1 MRKRTAVRSK
11 DKLLTGVL
19 WTACVFAVACCA
31 SGQNS
36 IEPGSTINPD
46 VTATIELVRSEMEFS
61 SARLEPARM
70 GPKAGIAVIFEG
82 TDDLHYYAKS
92 ETAPAEG
99 LELKIQAKS
108 DAFSFGEVVFPKWHL
123 FTDPLGSKI
132 EVYEGNF
139 SVFVPITATK
149 SINTLRLFLIFLG
162 LLLLLLAGG
171 LALFRKWKVVW
182 LVVVSALVF
191 VLAIVAPTKTYIE
204 VKISG
209 IACTSKIC
217 LPPFEKT
224 LQTKIDWS
232 QRDSWKPITV
242 ETGNGNGKTIKEPGY
257 SIPFA
262 LGLALLAGLS
272 LNIMPCVWP
281 ILPLIV
287 MRIVEQAKTGKKQ
300 SKAMGFAFC
309 LGILLFFASL
319 AVANIILQI
328 FYGTVL
334 QWGDQ
339 FRNPTF
345 VTAMVLLLVVLALL
359 MFGIVNITVPSS
371 IASKSGSGKGYS
383 GAVGTGFLAAVLSTP
398 CGFGILA
405 VAFGWAQAQHWS
417 LATVVIMA
425 IGVGMAAPYA
435 ILTSMPALLKRL
447 PKAGRW
453 MELFKQGIG
462 FVLLIIAVKLV
473 GALPQIHRTNVLYF
487 AVVLGFCVWMWGR
500 WVSYSTKFTRK
511 LLTRIAAIIL
521 VIAAGW
527 VFLPAPAGEPI
538 SWQDY
543 NAAVIDSALTEGKP
557 VLIKFTADW
566 CLSCQA
572 VDKVVYHNEDI
583 TGLIEEKA
591 VLAVKA
597 DTTLTK
603 YPATLA
609 LKNKYN
615 EPGVPVTILFI
626 PGAEEPVKFHEIFF
640 AGKLKELLQ
649 ELPSK

>member
-1 MRKRTAVRSK
+1 MGERTAVISK
-11 DKLLTGVL
+11 YTLLIGVV
-19 WTACVFAVACCA
+19 WIVCVFAATCCA

-46 VTATIELVRSEMEFS
+46 VTTGIELVRSEKEFS

-70 GPKAGIAVIFEG
+70 GPKPGISVIFEG
-82 TDDLHYYAKS
+82 TDDLHYYAKA
-92 ETAPAEG
+92 ETAPAPG
-99 LELKIQAKS
+99 LELKVQAKS
-108 DAFSFGEVVFPKWHL
+108 DDFTFGEVVLPKWHL
-123 FTDPLGSKI
+123 FTDPLNSKI

-139 SVFVPITATK
+139 TIFVPITD
-149 SINTLRLFLIFLG
+149 
-162 LLLLLLAGG
+162 
-171 LALFRKWKVVW
+171 
-182 LVVVSALVF
+182 VSA
-191 VLAIVAPTKTYIE
+191 PTDTTLTDKGNVE

-232 QRDSWKPITV
+232 QRSTWKNISST
-242 ETGNGNGKTIKEPGY
+242 ETGIDKPKTIKEPSY

-262 LGLALLAGLS
+262 LAVAFLAGLS

-281 ILPLIV
+281 VLPLIV
-287 MRIVEQAKTGKKQ
+287 MRIVEQAKSGKKQ

-319 AVANIILQI
+319 AAANIILQI

-339 FRNPTF
+339 YRNPIF
-345 VTAMVLLLVVLALL
+345 VAGMVILLVVLALL
-359 MFGIVNITVPSS
+359 MFGVFNIGVPSS
-371 IASKSGSGKGYS
+371 IAGKSASGKGYS
-383 GAVGTGFLAAVLSTP
+383 GAVGTGFLAAILSTP

-405 VAFGWAQAQHWS
+405 FAFGWAQAQHWL
-417 LATVVIMA
+417 LATVVIMV
-425 IGVGMAAPYA
+425 IGVGMAVPYA
-435 ILTSMPALLKRL
+435 ILTSTPGLLKHL
-447 PKAGRW
+447 PKPGKW

-462 FVLLIIAVKLV
+462 FVLLIIAVKLI
-473 GALPQIHRTNVLYF
+473 GALPQIYRTNVLYF
-487 AVVLGFCVWMWGR
+487 AVVLGFCIWMWGG
-500 WVSYSTKFTRK
+500 WVSFNTKPARK
-511 LLTRIAAIIL
+511 WIIRITAVII
-521 VIAAGW
+521 VFAAGW
-527 VFLPAPAGEPI
+527 VFLPTPAGEPI
-538 SWQDY
+538 PWQDY
-543 NAAVIDSALTEGKP
+543 DATVIDSALAQARP

-566 CLSCQA
+566 CLSCQT
-572 VDKVVYHNEDI
+572 VNKVVYHREDI
-583 TGLIEEKA
+583 AKLIEEKA

-597 DTTLTK
+597 DTTAK
-603 YPATLA
+603 DYPATLA

-640 AGKLKELLQ
+640 AGKLKELL
-649 ELPSK
+649 EKLPSK

>member
-1 MRKRTAVRSK
+1 LGERTAVISK
-11 DKLLTGVL
+11 YRLLTVVL
-19 WTACVFAVACCA
+19 WTVCVFTAACCA

-36 IEPGSTINPD
+36 IEPGSTINSD
-46 VTATIELVRSEMEFS
+46 VTTSIELARSEKEFS
-61 SARLEPARM
+61 SARLEPARLDD
-70 GPKAGIAVIFEG
+70 KAGLAVIFEG
-82 TDDLHYYAKS
+82 SDDLHYYARP
-92 ETAPAEG
+92 ETATAPG
-99 LELKIQAKS
+99 FELKIKAQSA
-108 DAFSFGEVVFPKWHL
+108 AFEFGPAVFPQWKI
-123 FTDPLGSKI
+123 FTDTFGKKV
-132 EVYEGNF
+132 EVYVGNF
-139 SVFVPITATK
+139 NVFIPIKASK
-149 SINTLRLFLIFLG
+149 SPDI
-162 LLLLLLAGG
+162 
-171 LALFRKWKVVW
+171 
-182 LVVVSALVF
+182 
-191 VLAIVAPTKTYIE
+191 KTMEVE

-209 IACTSKIC
+209 QVCTSQKC
-217 LPPFEKT
+217 LLPFEKT

-232 QRDSWKPITV
+232 GRSSWKNISST
-242 ETGNGNGKTIKEPGY
+242 ETGIDKPKTIKEPDY

-262 LGLALLAGLS
+262 LALAFVAGLS

-281 ILPLIV
+281 VLPLIV
-287 MRIVEQAKTGKKQ
+287 MRIVEQAKAGKKQ
-300 SKAMGFAFC
+300 SIAMGLAFC

-339 FRNPTF
+339 FRNPAF

-359 MFGIVNITVPSS
+359 MFGVVNITVPSS

-383 GAVGTGFLAAVLSTP
+383 GAVGTGFLAAILSTP

-435 ILTSMPALLKRL
+435 ILTSMPGLLNRL

-462 FVLLIIAVKLV
+462 FVLLIIAVKLI
-473 GALPQIHRTNVLYF
+473 GALPQIYRTNVLYF
-487 AVVLGFCVWMWGR
+487 AVVLGFCVWMWSG
-500 WVSYSTKFTRK
+500 WVSYNTKAARK
-511 LLTRIAAIIL
+511 WLTRMVAIVL
-521 VIAAGW
+521 LFAAGW
-527 VFLPAPAGEPI
+527 VFLPTPAGEQI

-543 NAAVIDSALTEGKP
+543 DSTVINNALAEARP

-572 VDKVVYHNEDI
+572 VDKVVYHRKDI
-583 TGLIEEKA
+583 AKLIKEKA
-591 VLAVKA
+591 VLPIKA
-597 DTTLTK
+597 DTTAK
-603 YPATLA
+603 DYPATLA

>member
-1 MRKRTAVRSK
+1 LGERTAVISK
-11 DKLLTGVL
+11 YRLLTVVL
-19 WTACVFAVACCA
+19 WTVCVFTAACCA

-36 IEPGSTINPD
+36 IEPGSTINSD
-46 VTATIELVRSEMEFS
+46 VTTSIELARSEKEFS
-61 SARLEPARM
+61 SARLEPARLDD
-70 GPKAGIAVIFEG
+70 KAGLAVIFEG
-82 TDDLHYYAKS
+82 SDDLHYYARP
-92 ETAPAEG
+92 ETATAPG
-99 LELKIQAKS
+99 FELKIKAQSA
-108 DAFSFGEVVFPKWHL
+108 AFEFGPAVFPQWKI
-123 FTDPLGSKI
+123 FTDTFGKKV
-132 EVYEGNF
+132 EVYVGNF
-139 SVFVPITATK
+139 NVFIPIKASK
-149 SINTLRLFLIFLG
+149 SPDIKISE
-162 LLLLLLAGG
+162 
-171 LALFRKWKVVW
+171 V
-182 LVVVSALVF
+182 
-191 VLAIVAPTKTYIE
+191 E

-209 IACTSKIC
+209 QACTSQKC
-217 LPPFEKT
+217 LLPFEKT

-232 QRDSWKPITV
+232 GRSSWKNISST
-242 ETGNGNGKTIKEPGY
+242 ETGIDKPKTIKEPDY

-262 LGLALLAGLS
+262 LALAFVAGLS

-281 ILPLIV
+281 VLPLIV
-287 MRIVEQAKTGKKQ
+287 MRIVEQAKAGKKQ
-300 SKAMGFAFC
+300 SIAMGLAFC

-339 FRNPTF
+339 FRNPAF

-359 MFGIVNITVPSS
+359 MFGVVNITVPSS

-383 GAVGTGFLAAVLSTP
+383 GAVGTGFLAAILSTP

-435 ILTSMPALLKRL
+435 ILTSMPGLLNRL

-462 FVLLIIAVKLV
+462 FVLLIIAVKLI
-473 GALPQIHRTNVLYF
+473 GALPQIYRTNVLYF
-487 AVVLGFCVWMWGR
+487 AVVLGFCVWMWSG
-500 WVSYSTKFTRK
+500 WVSYNTKAARK
-511 LLTRIAAIIL
+511 WLTRMVAIVL
-521 VIAAGW
+521 LFAAGW
-527 VFLPAPAGEPI
+527 VFLPTPAGEQI

-543 NAAVIDSALTEGKP
+543 DSTVINNALAEARP

-572 VDKVVYHNEDI
+572 VDKVVYHRKDI
-583 TGLIEEKA
+583 AKLIKEKA
-591 VLAVKA
+591 VLPIKA
-597 DTTLTK
+597 DTTAK
-603 YPATLA
+603 DYPATLA